1 MRSGQVYWT
10 LPVSLDRALAEWA
23 PVGVDVS
30 APAGEAGLAGPGS
43 MSWRIFRNPVSM
55 YVGGVAGV
63 LLELGEPR
71 VRHGVWDHSSFR
83 RDPARRLRRTGA
95 AAMVTVYGARSSFEA
110 LAARV
115 ARMHEQVM
123 GTTPAGEPYAAGD
136 PELLR
141 WVQATAAWAFLDAYR
156 RWLRPVD
163 AATADRYFAEGA
175 PGAALYGVIDPPL
188 SLRDWQVLADATAPR
203 LEPSPILHELLAILR
218 TAAILPGPLRLF
230 QPMLAGAAVDLLPPD
245 LRRRLGLDRERR
257 PSLRERVTL
266 RALAITAERT
276 HVPSA
281 PYAQASRR
289 LGLRGDHLLRQG
301 PE

>member
-1 MRSGQVYWT
+1 MRSVRVYWT
-10 LPVSLDRALAEWA
+10 LPASLDRALAQLA
-23 PVGVDVS
+23 PSGVDVS
-30 APAGEAGLAGPGS
+30 GPLGESGLAGPDS
-43 MSWRIFRNPVSM
+43 VSWRIFRNPVSM
-55 YVGGVAGV
+55 YIGGVAGV

-95 AAMVTVYGARSSFEA
+95 AAMMTVYGPRSSFEA
-110 LAARV
+110 LAAKV

-156 RWLRPVD
+156 RWVRPID
-163 AATADRYFAEGA
+163 AASADRYFAEGA
-175 PGAALYGVIDPPL
+175 PGAALYGVIDPPV
-188 SLRDWQVLADATAPR
+188 SLRDWQALADTTAPR

-218 TAAILPGPLRLF
+218 TAAILPGPLRSF
-230 QPMLAGAAVDLLPPD
+230 QPALAAAAVDLLPPD
-245 LRRRLGLDRERR
+245 LRRRLGLERERR
-257 PSLRERVTL
+257 PSLPERIAL
-266 RALAITAERT
+266 QALAATAERT

-289 LGLRGDHLLRQG
+289 LGLAGDHLLRQ
-301 PE
+301 